1 MQQTKQTRRAGAG
14 GAAARHSAVARQ
26 AGAAVRPSAGVLRP
40 GGAMSD
46 GSATSAAVLSQ
57 DGAGKAAGS
66 GRKAGLPTGGASSS
80 PTIPGLPPSGFAT
93 ILVDP
98 PWPLQSGEKHYRTM
112 SLARIK
118 ALPVGALAARDAH
131 LWLWTT
137 NALLPKAYEVAE
149 AWGFTVRS
157 PLTWVKFRLG
167 LGGRYQLRNAT
178 EQLLFCTR
186 GRAPLGS
193 RSQPTW
199 FNAPV
204 QEHSRKPAE
213 QFAIIE
219 RVSPGPYLELFAR
232 RRPESNQPWA
242 VWGDQVASDI
252 RIPGFAVPRYSE
264 CVEKAEA
271 MPQTDDAAG
280 DGCGG
285 NGKEVL
291 R

>member
-1 MQQTKQTRRAGAG
+1 MQQTKHIRPVRTG
-14 GAAARHSAVARQ
+14 GAAAWHGAVARQ
-26 AGAAVRPSAGVLRP
+26 ADAVTKP
-40 GGAMSD
+40 G
-46 GSATSAAVLSQ
+46 
-57 DGAGKAAGS
+57 
-66 GRKAGLPTGGASSS
+66 TGSS
-80 PTIPGLPPSGFAT
+80 PAIPGLPPGGFAT

-118 ALPVGALAARDAH
+118 ALPVGQLAARDAH

-204 QEHSRKPAE
+204 TEHSRKPAE

-242 VWGDQVASDI
+242 VWGDQVDSDI

-264 CVEKAEA
+264 RAHEAEA
-271 MPQTDDAAG
+271 MPLRTQADDASG
-280 DGCGG
+280 GTCG
-285 NGKEVL
+285 NGEEVT